1 MTDPPSKR
9 ISDFSIL
16 DFSIYGPCLLSNAWE
31 RRECGFGPKIIGRW
45 ENVLPLYAIAK
56 G

>member
-1 MTDPPSKR
+1 MDPLSKR

-16 DFSIYGPCLLSNAWE
+16 DFSIYGRPRRLGDAWE
-31 RRECGFGPKIIGRW
+31 RRECGFGPKIIERW
-45 ENVLPLYAIAK
+45 ENVLPPYAIAK